1 MSSPWRHSR
10 SGWVGSQHLM
20 ELWVSL
26 FVARELDQTAF
37 KSPFQ
42 CKWFYDSMKYSSQQ
56 LQT

>member
-1 MSSPWRHSR
+1 MSRPWRHSR